1 MTAQTQINKMQTTYK
16 QWLDLQAKLE
26 QTKHDLA
33 NSVKLMKTL
42 EDFYFEGDWRELSEQ
57 IDNGVALDLTTDG
70 EYSVMGEDTIWNAF
84 HEHQALMWDFLRT
97 ATKAL
102 DKDNP
107 SFYAQEADNQTG
119 NQTDNQ
125 AD

>member
-1 MTAQTQINKMQTTYK
+1 MTAQAQINKMQTTYK

-26 QTKHDLA
+26 QAKHDLA
-33 NSVKLMKTL
+33 DSIKLMKTL

-70 EYSVMGEDTIWNAF
+70 DYSVMGEDTIWNAF

-97 ATKAL
+97 ATKTL
-102 DKDNP
+102 DKDAP
-107 SFYAQEADNQTG
+107 EFYAQEPKTPHKD
-119 NQTDNQ
+119 
-125 AD
+125 